1 MTYQTDC
8 TFPDDLLEQI
18 ADQGLDV
25 LPELI
30 RTVIN
35 TAMQIERQKYL
46 NAGPYERSP
55 ARRGHAN
62 GYKPNTVT
70 TCGGGTISATHRR
83 RCIARFPTQG

>member
-8 TFPDDLLEQI
+8 TLPDELLEQI

-35 TAMQIERQKYL
+35 TAMQIERQQL
-46 NAGPYERSP
+46 
-55 ARRGHAN
+55 
-62 GYKPNTVT
+62 
-70 TCGGGTISATHRR
+70 
-83 RCIARFPTQG
+83 